1 MQKFSEM
8 ITAHTVVWPSS
19 CDNAT
24 KALIEDWFWDREC
37 CDKPTMF
44 NLFFKRALNKS
55 LPHYYELLKIEPGQE
70 FVDAEGHTKIVS
82 YDWLVKNY
90 RARMVETSGTGAT
103 TKILTGSGGV
113 TRTITNDGGETV
125 TMYGSDMEH
134 KGQIVNRGVTDS
146 KTEAVEKSGS
156 SQTVS
161 ESASST
167 DYESH
172 TDYDASASGSHSDSG
187 TDTSVSLAKGE
198 PQSISYGS
206 AQTPQSGLPT
216 ALNWSYPGSQ
226 AEGKNTNSS
235 SGTTSE
241 TSGSDTD
248 VDGSSDTSASAS
260 SATGTM
266 GSENREVAGYRQ
278 DNSTDETERQ
288 FGTQRT
294 TEKVQNGGSTIED
307 VKDTEDSEET
317 SSENAGVSK
326 EQESGRDID
335 IATLL
340 EGAKR
345 FIMGSDAWDY
355 LYREVDK
362 CFIGV
367 TMEW

>member
-1 MQKFSEM
+1 MQTFYE
-8 ITAHTVVWPSS
+8 ALDAGTVVWPAA

-24 KALIEDWFWDREC
+24 KGLITDWFGYREC
-37 CDKPTMF
+37 CDKPAVF
-44 NLFFKRALNKS
+44 NLFFRRALEKN

-70 FVDAEGHTKIVS
+70 FTDAEGHTKIVS

-90 RARMVETSGTGAT
+90 KARMVETSGTGAT
-103 TKILTGSGGV
+103 TKILTGSGGT

-134 KGQIVNRGVTDS
+134 KGQIVNRGIEDS
-146 KTEAVEKSGS
+146 KSEAVEKTGS

-161 ESASST
+161 ESGSST

-187 TDTSVSLAKGE
+187 TDTSVSLAKAE

-206 AQTPQSGLPT
+206 AQTPQSGLPN

-266 GSENREVAGYRQ
+266 DNESREVSGYRQ
-278 DNSTDETERQ
+278 DNSTDESERQ

-294 TEKVQNGGSTIED
+294 TEKVLNGGSTIED

-345 FIMGSDAWDY
+345 FIMGSDAWDF

>member
-1 MQKFSEM
+1 MQTLYDM
-8 ITAHTVVWPSS
+8 INAQTIVWPASL
-19 CDNAT
+19 DNPT
-24 KALIEDWFWDREC
+24 KYLIIDWFGNREC
-37 CDKPTMF
+37 CDKPSMF
-44 NLFFKRALNKS
+44 NLYLRRTLEKN
-55 LPHYYELLKIEPGQE
+55 LPHYRELLKIEPGQE
-70 FVDAEGHTKIVS
+70 FTDADGHTKIVS

-90 RARMVETSGTGAT
+90 KARLVETSGTGAT
-103 TKILTGSGGV
+103 TKILTGSGGT

-134 KGQIVNRGVTDS
+134 KGQIVNRGIEDS
-146 KTEAVEKSGS
+146 KSEAVEKTGS

-161 ESASST
+161 ESGSST
-167 DYESH
+167 DYENH
-172 TDYDASASGSHSDSG
+172 TDTSTEASGSTSSSG
-187 TDTSVSLAKGE
+187 SSTSKSLAKAD
-198 PQSISYGS
+198 PQSISYAGG
-206 AQTPQSGLPT
+206 ASGMPA
-216 ALNWSYPGSQ
+216 ALDWSYPGSQ
-226 AEGKNTNSS
+226 AEGAETSSESGSNSS
-235 SGTTSE
+235 SSESGADTT
-241 TSGSDTD
+241 
-248 VDGSSDTSASAS
+248 GSSDVNANTS

-266 GSENREVAGYRQ
+266 DNESREISGHRQ

-294 TEKVQNGGSTIED
+294 TEKVLNGGSTIED
-307 VKDTEDSEET
+307 VKDTEDSEAT
-317 SSENAGVSK
+317 SSNNSGVSK

-345 FIMGSDAWDY
+345 FIMGSDAWDF

>member
-1 MQKFSEM
+1 MQTLYDMVSAQT
-8 ITAHTVVWPSS
+8 IVWPASL
-19 CDNAT
+19 DNPT
-24 KALIEDWFWDREC
+24 KYLIIDWFGDREC
-37 CDKPTMF
+37 CDKPAKF
-44 NLFFKRALNKS
+44 NLYLRRTLEKN
-55 LPHYYELLKIEPGQE
+55 LPHYRELLKIEPGQE
-70 FVDAEGHTKIVS
+70 FTDADGHTKIVS

-90 RARMVETSGTGAT
+90 KARLVETSGTGAS
-103 TKILTGSGGV
+103 TKILTGSGGT

-134 KGQIVNRGVTDS
+134 KGQIVNRGVNDS
-146 KTEAVEKSGS
+146 KSEAVEKTGS

-161 ESASST
+161 ESGSSN

-172 TDYDASASGSHSDSG
+172 TDTSAESSGSNSNSG
-187 TDTSVSLAKGE
+187 SSTSKSLAKAD
-198 PQSISYGS
+198 PQSISYAG
-206 AQTPQSGLPT
+206 ASGMPA
-216 ALNWSYPGSQ
+216 ALDWSYPGSQ
-226 AEGKNTNSS
+226 AEGAETSSESGSNTSS
-235 SGTTSE
+235 SE
-241 TSGSDTD
+241 SGTD
-248 VDGSSDTSASAS
+248 VNGSSDVNANTS

-266 GSENREVAGYRQ
+266 GNESRETSSYRQ
-278 DNSTDETERQ
+278 DNSTDETDRQ

-294 TEKVQNGGSTIED
+294 TEKVLNGGSTVED
-307 VKDTEDSEET
+307 VKDTEDTEET
-317 SSENAGVSK
+317 SSENNGVSK

-345 FIMGSDAWDY
+345 FIMGSDAWDF

>member
-1 MQKFSEM
+1 MQTLNDM
-8 ITAHTVVWPSS
+8 INAQTIVWPASL
-19 CDNAT
+19 DNPT
-24 KALIEDWFWDREC
+24 KYLIVDWFGKREC
-37 CDKPTMF
+37 CDKPAMF
-44 NLFFKRALNKS
+44 NLYLRRTLEKS
-55 LPHYYELLKIEPGQE
+55 LPHYRELLKIEPGQE
-70 FVDAEGHTKIVS
+70 FTDADGHTKIVS

-90 RARMVETSGTGAT
+90 KARMVETSGTGAT
-103 TKILTGSGGV
+103 TKILTGSGGT

-134 KGQIVNRGVTDS
+134 KGQVVNRGVTDS
-146 KTEAVEKSGS
+146 KSEAVEKTGS

-161 ESASST
+161 ESGSST

-172 TDYDASASGSHSDSG
+172 TDYDSSASGSHSDSG
-187 TDTSVSLAKGE
+187 TDTSVSLAKAE

-206 AQTPQSGLPT
+206 GQTPQAGLPT
-216 ALNWSYPGSQ
+216 ALDWSYPGSQ

-248 VDGSSDTSASAS
+248 VDGSSDVSASAS

-266 GSENREVAGYRQ
+266 DSENREIAGYRQ

-294 TEKVQNGGSTIED
+294 TEKVLNGGSTIED

>member
-1 MQKFSEM
+1 MQTLNDM
-8 ITAHTVVWPSS
+8 INAQTIVWPASL
-19 CDNAT
+19 DNPT
-24 KALIEDWFWDREC
+24 KYLIVDWFGKREC
-37 CDKPTMF
+37 CDKPAMF
-44 NLFFKRALNKS
+44 NLYLRRTLEKS
-55 LPHYYELLKIEPGQE
+55 LPHYRELLKIEPGQE
-70 FVDAEGHTKIVS
+70 FTDADGHTKIVS

-90 RARMVETSGTGAT
+90 KARLVETSGTGTT
-103 TKILTGSGGV
+103 TKILTGSGGT

-134 KGQIVNRGVTDS
+134 KGQVVNRGVTDTKS
-146 KTEAVEKSGS
+146 EAVEKTGS

-167 DYESH
+167 DYDSH

-187 TDTSVSLAKGE
+187 SDTSVSLAKAE

-206 AQTPQSGLPT
+206 AQTPQSGLPN

-248 VDGSSDTSASAS
+248 VDGSSDTNASAS

-266 GSENREVAGYRQ
+266 DNESREISGYRQ

-294 TEKVQNGGSTIED
+294 TEKVLNGGSTIED
-307 VKDTEDSEET
+307 VKDTSDSEES
-317 SSENAGVSK
+317 SSENAGLSK

-345 FIMGSDAWDY
+345 FIMGSDAWDF

>member
-1 MQKFSEM
+1 MQTLYDM
-8 ITAHTVVWPSS
+8 LDAQTIVWPASL
-19 CDNAT
+19 DNPT
-24 KALIEDWFWDREC
+24 KYLIVDWFGDREC
-37 CDKPTMF
+37 CAKPAKF
-44 NLFFKRALNKS
+44 NLYLRRTLEKN
-55 LPHYYELLKIEPGQE
+55 LPHYYELLKIEPGQK
-70 FVDAEGHTKIVS
+70 FTDADGHEKIVS

-90 RARMVETSGTGAT
+90 KARMVETSGTGAT
-103 TKILTGSGGV
+103 TKIITGTGGT

-125 TMYGSDMEH
+125 TMYGSDLEH
-134 KGQIVNRGVTDS
+134 KGQVTLRGIEDS
-146 KTEAVEKSGS
+146 KSEAVEKTGS

-161 ESASST
+161 ESGSST

-172 TDYDASASGSHSDSG
+172 TDVDASASGSHSDSG
-187 TDTSVSLAKGE
+187 TDTSVSLAKAE

-266 GSENREVAGYRQ
+266 DSENREVAAYRQ

-345 FIMGSDAWDY
+345 FIMGSDAWDF

>member
-1 MQKFSEM
+1 MQTLNDM
-8 ITAHTVVWPSS
+8 INAQTIVWPASL
-19 CDNAT
+19 DNPT
-24 KALIEDWFWDREC
+24 KYLIVDWFGKREC
-37 CDKPTMF
+37 CDKPAMF
-44 NLFFKRALNKS
+44 NLYLRRTLEKN
-55 LPHYYELLKIEPGQE
+55 LPHYRELLKIEPGQE
-70 FVDAEGHTKIVS
+70 FTDADGHTKIVS

-90 RARMVETSGTGAT
+90 KARMVETSGTGAT
-103 TKILTGSGGV
+103 TKILPGSGGT

-134 KGQIVNRGVTDS
+134 KGQIVNRGIDENKS
-146 KTEAVEKSGS
+146 EAIGKVNQTQS
-156 SQTVS
+156 S
-161 ESASST
+161 SST
-167 DYESH
+167 DSDTSYSSSTEV
-172 TDYDASASGSHSDSG
+172 DASASGSHSDSG
-187 TDTSVSLAKGE
+187 SDTSVSLAKSE

-206 AQTPQSGLPT
+206 AQAPQAGLPA
-216 ALNWSYPGSQ
+216 ALNWSYPGGQ
-226 AEGKNTNSS
+226 AEGNNTSSS

-241 TSGSDTD
+241 TSSNDTD
-248 VDGSSDTSASAS
+248 VSGSSNTDVDVDAS
-260 SATGTM
+260 SQSTDM
-266 GSENREVAGYRQ
+266 ENRVSEGYRQ

-294 TEKVQNGGSTIED
+294 TEKVLNGGSTIED

-317 SSENAGVSK
+317 SSENSGVSK

-345 FIMGSDAWDY
+345 FIMGSDAWDF

>member
-8 ITAHTVVWPSS
+8 ITEQTVVWPSS

-37 CDKPTMF
+37 CDKPSMF

-55 LPHYYELLKIEPGQE
+55 LPHYYELLKIEPGQK
-70 FVDAEGHTKIVS
+70 FTDADGHEKIVS

-90 RARMVETSGTGAT
+90 KARMVETSGTGAT
-103 TKILTGSGGV
+103 TKTVTGLGSV
-113 TRTITNDGGETV
+113 TRTITNDGGETI

-134 KGQIVNRGVTDS
+134 KGQITLRGIEDS
-146 KTEAVEKSGS
+146 KSEAVEKTGS
-156 SQTVS
+156 SQTVA
-161 ESASST
+161 ESGSST

-172 TDYDASASGSHSDSG
+172 TDHTDHGSENHSDNNTNRSL
-187 TDTSVSLAKGE
+187 SLAQGD

-206 AQTPQSGLPT
+206 SQTPQSGLPT
-216 ALNWSYPGSQ
+216 NFDWSYPGSQ
-226 AEGKNTNSS
+226 AEGKNTDNSNGSS
-235 SGTTSE
+235 SHNNTS
-241 TSGSDTD
+241 DDD
-248 VDGSSDTSASAS
+248 VNGSSDVSASS
-260 SATGTM
+260 QSATGTM
-266 GSENREVAGYRQ
+266 DNESREVAGYRQ

-294 TEKVQNGGSTIED
+294 TERVQNGGSTIQD
-307 VKDTEDSEET
+307 SRDTEDGEET
-317 SSENAGVSK
+317 SSENSGVSK

>member
-1 MQKFSEM
+1 MQTLYDM
-8 ITAHTVVWPSS
+8 INAQTIVWPASL
-19 CDNAT
+19 DNPT
-24 KALIEDWFWDREC
+24 KYLIIDWFGNREC
-37 CDKPTMF
+37 CDKPAMF
-44 NLFFKRALNKS
+44 NLYLRRTLEKN
-55 LPHYYELLKIEPGQE
+55 LPHYRELLKIEPGQE
-70 FVDAEGHTKIVS
+70 FTDADGHTKIVS

-90 RARMVETSGTGAT
+90 NARMVETSGTGAI
-103 TKILTGSGGV
+103 TKILTGSGGT

-134 KGQIVNRGVTDS
+134 KGQIVNRGVDENKS
-146 KTEAVEKSGS
+146 EAVGRMNQVQS
-156 SQTVS
+156 S
-161 ESASST
+161 SST
-167 DYESH
+167 DNSTSYSSSSDTEG
-172 TDYDASASGSHSDSG
+172 SASGSHSDSG
-187 TDTSVSLAKGE
+187 SDTSVSLAKAE

-206 AQTPQSGLPT
+206 AQAPQAGLPT
-216 ALNWSYPGSQ
+216 ALNWSFPGSQ

-235 SGTTSE
+235 SGTTSD
-241 TSGSDTD
+241 TSSSSTDLSGSSSAD
-248 VDGSSDTSASAS
+248 VDTNAS
-260 SATGTM
+260 SQGVDT
-266 GSENREVAGYRQ
+266 ENRVSEGYRQ

-294 TEKVQNGGSTIED
+294 TEKVLNGGSTIED
-307 VKDTEDSEET
+307 VKDTEDSEAT
-317 SSENAGVSK
+317 SSNNSGVSK

-345 FIMGSDAWDY
+345 FIMSSDAWDF